1 MAASPRWPWALRAL
15 PMLILD
21 LNAGDAAR
29 EVRSGWGGGL
39 ILVLGTA
46 VLLVL
51 PYARLGRRLAT
62 WEGRLGGLLFLALVG
77 GAVYAPLLAPNNP
90 NAQFQPTVCRYL
102 PPLTSVWQDPSTERF
117 SLEAVRG
124 ARRFVF
130 PLGTDG
136 YGRCVL
142 SRVLAGGRVSLAI
155 GLLSVLLT
163 LALGILVGG
172 MAGYYGGWVDAVLMR
187 LVDTLLA
194 FPRLFLLLMLAGI
207 LEKQLSI
214 LGIVLILGALSW
226 MEVARLVRGQV
237 LSLKERDFV
246 TAARAIGASDGRIFG
261 RHILPHL
268 AGLLLIDATLR
279 IGGIILT
286 EAALSFLG
294 LGVQPPNASWGNII
308 ADGREALTDG
318 WWVSTFPGLA
328 MLLTVFSLYLMG
340 ESGMKQPEP

>member
-1 MAASPRWPWALRAL
+1 MGNRWIWALRAA
-15 PMLILD
+15 PFLIL
-21 LNAGDAAR
+21 LVNGRTALAVA
-29 EVRSGWGGGL
+29 RSGWGQAL
-39 ILVLGTA
+39 VLVLGTA
-46 VLLVL
+46 LLAAL
-51 PYARLGRRLAT
+51 PYARLGRHLGG
-62 WEGRLGGLLFLALVG
+62 WEGRVGGLVFWALTA
-77 GAVYAPLLAPNNP
+77 GAVYAPLLAPHDP
-90 NAQFQPTVCRYL
+90 NAQHQPAVCRYL
-102 PPLTSVWQDPSTERF
+102 SPFSSAWQDPVTERF
-117 SLEAVRG
+117 SLEPSPG
-124 ARRFVF
+124 AERFLF

-163 LALGILVGG
+163 LALGAFVGG
-172 MAGYYGGWVDAVLMR
+172 LAGYYGGWVDAVLMR

-207 LEKQLSI
+207 LEKHLSI

-246 TAARAIGASDGRIFG
+246 TAARAIGASDARILA

-268 AGLLLIDATLR
+268 AGILLIDATLR

-308 ADGREALTDG
+308 ADGKEALTDG
-318 WWVSTFPGLA
+318 WWVSAFPGLA
-328 MLLTVFSLYLMG
+328 MLLTVFSLYLLG
-340 ESGMKQPEP
+340 ESGLRRPER

>member
-1 MAASPRWPWALRAL
+1 MAGRGIWALRAL
-15 PMLILD
+15 PALILL
-21 LNAGDAAR
+21 LNAGDAWRAA
-29 EVRSGWGGGL
+29 RSGFGQA
-39 ILVLGTA
+39 VLLFAGTA
-46 VLLVL
+46 VLLAL
-51 PYARLGRRLAT
+51 PYGRLARRLPG
-62 WEGRLGGLLFLALVG
+62 WEGRLGGLLFLGLAM
-77 GAVYAPLLAPNNP
+77 GAVYAPLLAPHDP

-102 PPLTSVWQDPSTERF
+102 PPLSSAWQDPASERF
-117 SLEAVRG
+117 SLSPTTG
-124 ARRFVF
+124 ARRLVF

-142 SRVLAGGRVSLAI
+142 SRVLAGSRVSLAI

-163 LALGILVGG
+163 LALGTLVGG
-172 MAGYYGGWVDAVLMR
+172 LAGYFGGWVDASLMR

-194 FPRLFLLLMLAGI
+194 FPRLFLLLLLAGI

-214 LGIVLILGALSW
+214 FGIVLILGALSW

-246 TAARAIGASDGRIFG
+246 TAARAIGASDARILG

-279 IGGIILT
+279 IGGILT

-308 ADGREALTDG
+308 ADGKEALTDG

-340 ESGMKQPEP
+340 ESGLKRPEA

>member
-1 MAASPRWPWALRAL
+1 MADRWPWALRAL
-15 PMLILD
+15 PLLVLL
-21 LNAGDAAR
+21 LNPGDAAR
-29 EVRSGWGGGL
+29 ALRSGWGEAA
-39 ILVLGTA
+39 VLLAGTA
-46 VLLVL
+46 VLTAL
-51 PYARLGRRLAT
+51 PYRRLAGRLGG

-77 GAVYAPLLAPNNP
+77 GAVYAPLLAPHDP
-90 NAQFQPTVCRYL
+90 NAQFQPAVCRYL
-102 PPLTSVWQDPSTERF
+102 GPGSSAWQDPATEKF
-117 SLEAVRG
+117 SLTPSPG

-163 LALGILVGG
+163 LAMGVLVGG
-172 MAGYYGGWVDAVLMR
+172 TAGYYGGWVDAVLMR

-194 FPRLFLLLMLAGI
+194 FPRLFLLLLLAGI

-246 TAARAIGASDGRIFG
+246 TAARAIGASDARILG

-308 ADGREALTDG
+308 ADGKEALTDG
-318 WWVSTFPGLA
+318 WWVSACPGLA

-340 ESGMKQPEP
+340 ESGMKRPAR